1 MFGEQALVPPGSSE
15 YILFFHRLGMICVA
29 RAVLQTPLSLINS
42 VVHPFVKI
50 SSIHCL
56 KF

>member
-1 MFGEQALVPPGSSE
+1 MFGEQPLAFPGSDE